1 MAATTT
7 PSLTW
12 EAFERLPDG
21 DGMHREIL
29 EGELQLLPPAK
40 SGHSQIASRVFAIL
54 FALQQRGLGKVYL
67 EAGYKLS
74 ENPPTWIQP
83 DASFLGLDRARG
95 TAGEDYFTGGPDL
108 AVEIV
113 SPSESA
119 RDLEHKVRLLLAA
132 GSQAVWV
139 IYPESQSVH
148 VHQPD
153 GTSFTRGLKD
163 SLSAPQ
169 LLQNWG
175 FPVMQLFED

>member
-29 EGELQLLPPAK
+29 EGELQVLPPAK
-40 SGHSQIASRVFAIL
+40 SKHSQIASNCFE
-54 FALQQRGLGKVYL
+54 ALLPLKVKGIGRVYL

-74 ENPPTWIQP
+74 ENPPTWVQP
-83 DASFLGLDRARG
+83 DVSFLRAERREEKSG
-95 TAGEDYFTGGPDL
+95 GYFTGGLDL

-119 RDLEHKVRLLLAA
+119 CDLEHKVRLLLGA
-132 GSQAVWV
+132 GSQTEWV

-148 VHQPD
+148 VYLPD
-153 GTSFTRGLKD
+153 GTSFTRGMKD

-169 LLQNWG
+169 LLQSWE
-175 FPVMQLFED
+175 FPVTQLFED

>member
-1 MAATTT
+1 MT

-29 EGELQLLPPAK
+29 EGELQVLPLAT
-40 SGHSQIASRVFAIL
+40 SGQSQIASNCFG
-54 FALQQRGLGKVYL
+54 ALLPLKVKGIGRVYL

-83 DASFLGLDRARG
+83 DASFLGLERARG
-95 TAGEDYFTGGPDL
+95 TAGGDYFTGGPDL

-132 GSQAVWV
+132 GSHAVWV
-139 IYPESQSVH
+139 IYPESQSVR
-148 VHQPD
+148 VHLPD
-153 GTSFTRGLKD
+153 GTSFTRGVRD

-169 LLQNWG
+169 LLQSWE
-175 FPVMQLFED
+175 FPVAQLFED